1 MKVIINKSRLLWRNG
16 RSRGWSC
23 NAWYNDN
30 ERISIKFEKNLLEQ
44 TYKFRDG
51 SAIGSLE
58 DAKTF
63 CSDHTITEI
72 NDVFDAM
79 SKSRSRSLN
88 SMIENQEEKFDVII

>member
-1 MKVIINKSRLLWRNG
+1 MRIIGEFDAGDIKITVFKM
-16 RSRGWSC
+16 
-23 NAWYNDN
+23 N

-58 DAKTF
+58 DAKTY
-63 CSDHTITEI
+63 CSEHTITEI

-88 SMIENQEEKFDVII
+88 SMIENQEEKFDVIV